1 MKFVVSGTV
10 AAMLALGL
18 ASCGDNSSS
27 QSSPSPSF
35 RTTCSYSE
43 IPSSIISNLQRF
55 EDLERLLATSV
66 ESFLADPE
74 ATWNSPIRVDDHE
87 LWILE
92 MNTAAMSARTFASD
106 WALYRPPWCSN
117 TANTLVQTGLTMESR
132 HRAWRALSTAL
143 SDRDDAA
150 LQEVESWLDELDQ
163 DLRQIACDHEAADG
177 IDISALPRC

>member
-66 ESFLADPE
+66 ESFLADPD

-117 TANTLVQTGLTMESR
+117 TANTLVQTGLTLESL
-132 HRAWRALSTAL
+132 HRAWLALSTAL
-143 SDRDDAA
+143 SNRDDAA
-150 LQEVESWLDELDQ
+150 LQEAAAWLDELDQ
-163 DLRQIACDHEAADG
+163 DLLRIACDQAAADG
-177 IDISALPRC
+177 ANIPVLPRC